1 MNDEKIDP
9 LHNNIRAARAIVN
22 TVRTT
27 LGPRGRDKMMVDA
40 AGNTIITNDG
50 ATILREIE
58 AAHPA
63 AKMIIDISKTQESLC
78 YDGTTSTVVLAGQML
93 ADSEN
98 LFSKGVHPSLVCDG
112 YNIAARIAVDAY
124 IPVITSAIPTPTFIG
139 SPSGAPVIDMIPPS
153 P

>member
-1 MNDEKIDP
+1 MSDEKIDP

-40 AGNTIITNDG
+40 AGNTLITNDG

-63 AKMIIDISKTQESLC
+63 AKMIIDISKTQDSLC
-78 YDGTTSTVVLAGQML
+78 YDGTTSAVVLT
-93 ADSEN
+93 
-98 LFSKGVHPSLVCDG
+98 VC
-112 YNIAARIAVDAY
+112 
-124 IPVITSAIPTPTFIG
+124 
-139 SPSGAPVIDMIPPS
+139 
-153 P
+153 